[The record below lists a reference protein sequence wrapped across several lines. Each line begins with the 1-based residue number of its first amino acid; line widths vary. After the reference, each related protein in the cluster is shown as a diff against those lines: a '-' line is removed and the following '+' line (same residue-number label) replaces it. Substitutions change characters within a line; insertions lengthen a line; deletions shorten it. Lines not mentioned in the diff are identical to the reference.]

1 MPVTAPPPLPL
12 AIDRVERSRAK
23 RDQVR
28 LRLIG
33 HWVSS
38 SEGWTA
44 AGSEALLVVQ
54 LHGQRHRFASTR
66 DDPRDE
72 PGLEFTAS
80 FTIPDWA
87 VPEQPGQ
94 AVLWVGDD
102 VVAVPPPGASIRP
115 AESPV
120 SAGEGFAV
128 EGQARADTPATADR
142 VPSDPHHTGG
152 EGGAGRAGPL
162 AELLFKE
169 TVTAL
174 RAELEQRTAEAAQ
187 LRARLA
193 EAQRE
198 SESRGG
204 VESGLESAHA
214 ELRGELRRLMEAVGE
229 QRREFDEQLAAAGA
243 EADGVREEL
252 DRAHGERDTAR
263 EELDRAR
270 SELAPVRDELE
281 QARSELA
288 PVRDEL
294 EQARSE
300 LSDVRAELEGSRA
313 ELDQARVDRD
323 AAREEVESRLASERA
338 EFDQQLAAARAEG
351 EAALGAVRH
360 DAEAET
366 DAARQETETMLAA
379 VRGESDSRAQ
389 AAEAQARELEA
400 RLRERTAGERRRAE
414 EAAALREQLA
424 ASHVARDAALGEVGG
439 LRAELERLGGELAVA
454 RERGGGAGDEL
465 TEAQQL
471 LADAR
476 ALTERLRGESSV

>member
-38 SEGWTA
+38 PEGWTA

-66 DDPRDE
+66 ENPRDE

-115 AESPV
+115 AESPA

-128 EGQARADTPATADR
+128 EGQARADTPATADHIS
-142 VPSDPHHTGG
+142 SDPHHTGG

-193 EAQRE
+193 GAQRE

-252 DRAHGERDTAR
+252 ERAHGERDTAG

-270 SELAPVRDELE
+270 A
-281 QARSELA
+281 ELA

-300 LSDVRAELEGSRA
+300 LSDVRAELEGARA

-323 AAREEVESRLASERA
+323 AAREEVESRLATARA

-360 DAEAET
+360 EVEAET
-366 DAARQETETMLAA
+366 DVARQETEAMLAA

-414 EAAALREQLA
+414 EAAVLREQLA